1 MSTVYRFFK
10 EQGSERESALARA
23 GGLMLA
29 SRRKRSLLW
38 RGLQITVIGLIFAL
52 LLRNLYSSW
61 NQISAYDW
69 SLNYPTFAIAFFL
82 MLLASSFYAYLW
94 KLILVRLGNPLSY
107 RKSFRIFFL
116 SQLGRYLPG
125 KIWGILG
132 LVYLSEREGIPKS
145 LSAASITLQLIL
157 QLLSGTMVFLFTLP
171 LWPRGIASLRGGL
184 YPFLIL
190 LPLGLLL
197 IHPSIMRRGLDLFSR
212 LTKQEVISIEW
223 NHKEIL
229 AQLALWTLFWS
240 LNGLAHLLLINAL
253 VPFPLTYLPIV
264 TGIFAAGWVVGF
276 VALFAPAGL
285 GVMEGTLTFL
295 LSFYFPAYVAIII
308 ALLTRL
314 VHTSGDLL
322 CAAVAWRL

>member
-1 MSTVYRFFK
+1 
-10 EQGSERESALARA
+10 
-23 GGLMLA
+23 MLA
-29 SRRKRSLLW
+29 SGRMRTLLW
-38 RGLQITVIGLIFAL
+38 RGLQIAVIGLIFAFL
-52 LLRNLYSSW
+52 LHNLYNSW
-61 NQISAYDW
+61 HQISAYDW
-69 SLNYPTFAIAFFL
+69 SLDYSAFAIACSL

-116 SQLGRYLPG
+116 SQLGRYIPG

-132 LVYLSEREGIPKS
+132 LVYLGEREGIPKS

-157 QLLSGTMVFLFTLP
+157 QLLSGTLVFLFTLP
-171 LWPRGIASLRGGL
+171 LWQRGIAPLEGF

-197 IHPSIMRRGLDLFSR
+197 IHPSIVRRGLGLFSR
-212 LTKQEVISIEW
+212 LTGQEVISIDW
-223 NHKEIL
+223 NYKEIL

-240 LNGLAHLLLINAL
+240 LNGLAHLLLIKAL
-253 VPFPLTYLPIV
+253 FPFPLTYLPTV
-264 TGIFAAGWVVGF
+264 TGIFAFGWVVGF
-276 VALFAPAGL
+276 IALFAPAGL

-295 LSFYFPAYVAIII
+295 LGFYFPAYVAIII

-314 VHTSGDLL
+314 AHTGGDLI